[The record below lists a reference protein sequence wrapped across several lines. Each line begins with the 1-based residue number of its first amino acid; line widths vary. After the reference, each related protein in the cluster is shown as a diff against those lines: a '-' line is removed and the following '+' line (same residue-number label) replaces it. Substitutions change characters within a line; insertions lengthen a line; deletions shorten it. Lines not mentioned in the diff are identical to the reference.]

1 MEKMNLQEQVIWSIK
16 EERARQDKKW
26 GLQTHSPAVWLTI
39 LMEEVGEAARTS
51 LEGDPVGYVEELVQV
66 AAVAIAALE
75 SHYAQEP
82 AIVKDESPD
91 ASYPVEGGEMAI
103 KYLEKSACS
112 SAGHLPDS
120 CAMCLL
126 LDDNVGS

>member
-1 MEKMNLQEQVIWSIK
+1 MNLQEQVIWSIK

-26 GLQTHSPAVWLTI
+26 GSQCHLSPYTWMTT
-39 LMEEVGEAARTS
+39 LMEEVCKAARLS
-51 LEGDPVGYVEELVQV
+51 LEGDSVGYSDELVQV

-82 AIVKDESPD
+82 AIVEDESPD
-91 ASYPVEGGEMAI
+91 ASHPVEGGEMAI

-126 LDDNVGS
+126 LDDDVVS

>member
-1 MEKMNLQEQVIWSIK
+1 MEEILQAIRD
-16 EERARQDKKW
+16 ERARQDAKW
-26 GLQTHSPAVWLTI
+26 GVQSHSPAVWLTI
-39 LMEEVGEAARTS
+39 LMEEVGEAAWAS
-51 LEGDPVGYVEELVQV
+51 LEGDPVGYSEELVQV